1 MARRG
6 IPTRQVRSDRSS
18 RSGAAG
24 WVRLVAFRLLVA
36 AGVLFG
42 QFGAQLHA
50 LEHIDH
56 DLAVA
61 KYGSKKAPPLK
72 HATEQCSLY
81 AALDSGITGHTL
93 PAICPPPGIAFAA
106 AAPAGIDVSFTAVFR
121 SRAPPAAL
129 S

>member
-1 MARRG
+1 MIRHG
-6 IPTRQVRSDRSS
+6 RQRQKVPGNPVAWLRF
-18 RSGAAG
+18 A
-24 WVRLVAFRLLVA
+24 AFRLLLA
-36 AGVLFG
+36 AGILFA

-61 KYGSKKAPPLK
+61 KFGSKKAPPLK
-72 HATEQCSLY
+72 HTAEQCSLY
-81 AALDSGITGHTL
+81 AALDSGISGFPL
-93 PAICPPPGIAFAA
+93 PMLCLPQGVETAAVTSAGTIAFTLS
-106 AAPAGIDVSFTAVFR
+106 PFR